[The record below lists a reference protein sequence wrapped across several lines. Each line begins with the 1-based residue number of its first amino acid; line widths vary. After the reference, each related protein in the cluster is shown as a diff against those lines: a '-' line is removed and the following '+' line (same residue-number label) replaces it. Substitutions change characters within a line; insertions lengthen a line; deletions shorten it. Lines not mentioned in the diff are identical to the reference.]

1 MRKAGAKFRKA
12 REIMTGRAGLGTKV
26 RRNMAT
32 KTALEQEGALYN
44 LQRLQERADRY
55 DDLAK
60 QTSRTNSQ

>member
-1 MRKAGAKFRKA
+1 
-12 REIMTGRAGLGTKV
+12 MTGRAGLGTKV

-32 KTALEQEGALYN
+32 KTALEQEGALYD

-55 DDLAK
+55 KDLAK